1 MLTRFARLSTNHAR
15 AVVIAA
21 VVMFALAGAF
31 GGGVADHLTSGGF
44 DDPSSESERAD
55 DALAERFDTGVPN
68 LLLLVTARN
77 GDVDGPAVAAA
88 GQALTGQLASEDGVA
103 DVVSYWS
110 EGNAPPLRSDNGNR
124 ALVVARVEGTD
135 DQVEDRVT
143 ELASRYEHWAGAGG
157 GSAAVDVEVGGFAEV
172 YHEVGDT
179 IEEDLLRAETIALP
193 ITLVL
198 LILVFGSV
206 VAASLPLVIGV
217 MSIVGTF
224 FVLRVLASLTDV
236 SIYALNLTTALGLG
250 LAIDYSLFVVS
261 RYREEL
267 RAGYA
272 PRVAVTRTVR
282 TAGRTVAF
290 SALTVAASLCATLV
304 FPIAFLRSFAY
315 AGVAVALLAGLFSV
329 VVLPAVLF
337 LLGHRVNALT
347 LWRRSVN
354 PPEEGFWHRVATVVM
369 RRPIP
374 IATAV
379 VAFLLVLG
387 APFLGLRLSSPD
399 DRVLPESA
407 DVRQVHDVLRE
418 EFSSEEAGA
427 LSVVAPDAPNAVPGL
442 RNQIDAYATQLAT
455 LPSVARVD
463 AATGTYCGTGL
474 AEQLGCEPG
483 QLVLPPDSS
492 PRYAGFSADGATYLS
507 VIPSVEPVSPAG
519 EDLVH
524 DIRNSD
530 APWDVLVT
538 GQSASLIDTNQSLF
552 DRLPWALGLVAA
564 ITAVLLFM
572 MFGSVVIP
580 AKAIVLNVLSLT
592 ATFGAMVWIFQDGHL
607 SGLLDF
613 TATGSL
619 NAAMPILMFCIAFG
633 LSMDYEVMLLSRI
646 KEEHDNGADSVR
658 SVALGLERTGRIVTA
673 AAVLIAVV
681 MIAFATSRVS
691 FIKLF
696 GVGLTL
702 AVLTDAFLIRGTLV
716 PAFMRLAGDWNWW
729 APGPLR
735 RFHDRWGVS
744 EHVDL
749 DDDLDDEDAGAP
761 PATERDAGE
770 VSAPALSG
778 P

>member
-21 VVMFALAGAF
+21 VVMFALAGAL

-77 GDVDGPAVAAA
+77 GDVDDPAVVVG
-88 GQALTGQLASEDGVA
+88 GQALTDQLASEPGVA

-110 EGNAPPLRSDNGNR
+110 EGNAPPLRSDNGSR

-143 ELASRYEHWAGAGG
+143 ELAPRYEHWAGG

-224 FVLRVLASLTDV
+224 LVLRVLAGLTDV

-250 LAIDYSLFVVS
+250 LAIDYSLFIVS

-267 RAGYA
+267 RAGYQ

-329 VVLPAVLF
+329 VVLPAILF
-337 LLGHRVNALT
+337 LLGNRVNALT

-427 LSVVAPDAPNAVPGL
+427 LSVVAPDAPSAVPGL
-442 RNQIDAYATQLAT
+442 RNQIDAYAAQLAT
-455 LPSVARVD
+455 MPSVARVD
-463 AATGTYCGTGL
+463 AATGTYCGAGL
-474 AEQLGCEPG
+474 AGQLGCEPG

-507 VIPSVEPVSPAG
+507 VIPSVEPMSPAG

-524 DIRNSD
+524 DIRNAD

-658 SVALGLERTGRIVTA
+658 SVALGLERTGRILTA

-735 RFHDRWGVS
+735 RFHDRWGIS

-749 DDDLDDEDAGAP
+749 DDDPDDEDAGGP
-761 PATERDAGE
+761 PAAERDAGE
-770 VSAPALSG
+770 VSTPALSG

>member
-21 VVMFALAGAF
+21 VLMFAIAGAL

-68 LLLLVTARN
+68 MLLLVTARD
-77 GDVDGPAVAAA
+77 GDVDAPAVAAA
-88 GQALTGQLASEDGVA
+88 GTALTAELAAEDGVA

-110 EGNAPPLRSDNGNR
+110 EGNAPPLRNDDGSR
-124 ALVVARVEGTD
+124 ALVVARVVGND

-143 ELASRYEHWAGAGG
+143 ELAPRYEHWAGTADVDA
-157 GSAAVDVEVGGFAEV
+157 AAVDVELGGFAEV
-172 YHEVGDT
+172 FHEVGET
-179 IEEDLLRAETIALP
+179 IEEDLVRAETIALP

-224 FVLRVLASLTDV
+224 FVLRVLATLTDV

-267 RAGYA
+267 REGYA
-272 PRVAVTRTVR
+272 PRVAVSRTVR

-315 AGVAVALLAGLFSV
+315 AGVAVAVLAGLFSV
-329 VVLPAVLF
+329 VVLPAILV

-347 LWRRSVN
+347 LWRRSVT

-374 IATAV
+374 VATAV

-387 APFLGLRLSSPD
+387 APFLGLRLASPD

-455 LPSVARVD
+455 MPSVARVD

-483 QLVLPPDSS
+483 RLVLPPDSS
-492 PRYAGFSADGATYLS
+492 PRYAEFSADGATYLS
-507 VIPSVEPVSPAG
+507 VIPSVEPVSEAG

-524 DIRNSD
+524 AIRDAD

-538 GQSASLIDTNQSLF
+538 GQSAGLIDTNQSLF
-552 DRLPWALGLVAA
+552 DRLPWALGLVAV

-592 ATFGAMVWIFQDGHL
+592 ATFGAMVWIFQEGHL

-646 KEEHDNGADSVR
+646 KEEHDNGADSVP
-658 SVALGLERTGRIVTA
+658 SVAVGLERTGRIVTA

-744 EHVDL
+744 ERVDL
-749 DDDLDDEDAGAP
+749 DDDDGAGAP
-761 PATERDAGE
+761 PPPERDAGE
-770 VSAPALSG
+770 VSTHALSG

>member
-1 MLTRFARLSTNHAR
+1 MLTRFARLSTRHAR

-21 VVMFALAGAF
+21 VLVFAVAGAI

-44 DDPSSESERAD
+44 EDPSSESERAD
-55 DALAERFDTGVPN
+55 EALAERFDTGVPN
-68 LLLLVTARN
+68 LLLLVTGDG
-77 GDVDGPAVAAA
+77 GDVDDPAVAAA
-88 GQALTGQLASEDGVA
+88 GQALTEELAAEEGVA

-110 EGNAPPLRSDNGNR
+110 EGNASPLRNDDGSR
-124 ALVVARVEGTD
+124 ALVVARVEGND

-143 ELASRYEHWAGAGG
+143 ELAPRYERTAADGG
-157 GSAAVDVEVGGFAEV
+157 VDVEVGGFAEV
-172 YHEVGDT
+172 FHEVGDT
-179 IEEDLLRAETIALP
+179 IEEDLVRAEMIALP

-206 VAASLPLVIGV
+206 VAASLPLVVGV

-224 FVLRVLASLTDV
+224 FVLRGLAALTDV

-267 RAGYA
+267 RAGHA
-272 PRVAVTRTVR
+272 PRVAATRTVR

-290 SALTVAASLCATLV
+290 SALTVAASLCAMLV

-315 AGVAVALLAGLFSV
+315 AGVAVALLAGVFSV
-329 VVLPAVLF
+329 VVLPAILV

-347 LWRRSVN
+347 LWRRSVT

-374 IATAV
+374 IATVV
-379 VAFLLVLG
+379 VALLLVLG
-387 APFLGLRLSSPD
+387 APFLGLRLASPD

-407 DVRQVHDVLRE
+407 DVRQVHDVIRE

-427 LSVVAPDAPNAVPGL
+427 LSVVAPDVPNAVPGL
-442 RNQIDAYATQLAT
+442 WNQVDDYAASLAV
-455 LPSVARVD
+455 LPGVSRVD
-463 AATGTYCGTGL
+463 AATGTYCGAGIA
-474 AEQLGCEPG
+474 AELGCEPG

-492 PRYAGFSADGATYLS
+492 PRYAGFSADGATYVS
-507 VIPSVEPVSPAG
+507 VVPAVEPMSEAG

-524 DIRNSD
+524 DVRDAD

-538 GQSASLIDTNQSLF
+538 GQSASLVDTNQSLF
-552 DRLPWALGLVAA
+552 DRLPWALGMVAV

-580 AKAIVLNVLSLT
+580 AKAIVLNLLSLT
-592 ATFGAMVWIFQDGHL
+592 ATFGSMVWIFQDGNL

-619 NAAMPILMFCIAFG
+619 NAAMPILMFCVAFG
-633 LSMDYEVMLLSRI
+633 LSMDYEVFLLSRI
-646 KEEHDNGADSVR
+646 KEEHDNGSDSVR
-658 SVALGLERTGRIVTA
+658 SVAVGLERTGRIVTA

-681 MIAFATSRVS
+681 MAAFATSRVS
-691 FIKLF
+691 FITMF

-702 AVLTDAFLIRGTLV
+702 AVLLDAFLIRGTLV

-749 DDDLDDEDAGAP
+749 GDGQAEDDSEVP
-761 PATERDAGE
+761 PASGRDAGE
-770 VSAPALSG
+770 VPAETAALAPR
-778 P
+778 